1 MDKYDVRKQFKEL
14 YAPRARDF
22 AVVTVPALNYLML
35 DGQGN
40 PGTAPEY
47 AAALEAL
54 YSVSYA
60 VKFASKHAGRDYAVG
75 PLEGLWM
82 ADDPGAFTRGD
93 KDSWKWTM
101 MIPQPDWIGPADL
114 QDGIANAAAKKVPR
128 LDRLRLETLDEGLS
142 VQILHIGSYDDE
154 APTLHRLHHE
164 FMPANGFGFAGPHH
178 EIYLSD
184 ARRVGAG
191 KAQNYPP
198 PARAEDLTH
207 LATVCCCWPGA
218 RWVG

>member
-22 AVVTVPALNYLML
+22 EVVTVPPLKYLML

-40 PGTAPEY
+40 PGTAPAY

-60 VKFASKHAGRDYAVG
+60 VKFASKHAGRDYVVG
-75 PLEGLWM
+75 PLEGLWT

-101 MIPQPDWIGPADL
+101 MIPQPDWITAADVR
-114 QDGIANAAAKKVPR
+114 DGIAKAAAKKVAG
-128 LDRLRLETLDEGLS
+128 LDKLRLETLDEGLS

-154 APTLHRLHHE
+154 APTLHRLHTG

-184 ARRVGAG
+184 ARRVAPE
-191 KAQNYPP
+191 KLKTILRQPVK
-198 PARAEDLTH
+198 PA
-207 LATVCCCWPGA
+207 
-218 RWVG
+218 

>member
-22 AVVTVPALNYLML
+22 ELVTVPPLNYLML

-40 PGTAPEY
+40 PGTAPAY
-47 AAALEAL
+47 TAALEAL

-60 VKFASKHAGRDYAVG
+60 VKFASKHAGRDYIVG
-75 PLEGLWM
+75 PLEGLWT
-82 ADDPGAFTRGD
+82 ADDPDAFTRGD

-101 MIPQPDWIGPADL
+101 MIPQPEWVGAAEV
-114 QDGIANAAAKKVPR
+114 QDGIAKAAEKKAPA
-128 LDRLRLETLDEGLS
+128 LDLLRLETLHEGLS
-142 VQILHIGSYDDE
+142 LQILHIGSYAAE
-154 APTLHRLHHE
+154 APTLQRLHAE

-184 ARRVGAG
+184 ARRVAPD
-191 KAQNYPP
+191 KLRTILRQPV
-198 PARAEDLTH
+198 RQL
-207 LATVCCCWPGA
+207 
-218 RWVG
+218 

>member
-1 MDKYDVRKQFKEL
+1 VVDKYDVRKQFKEL
-14 YAPRARDF
+14 YAPRAGDF
-22 AVVTVPALNYLML
+22 EVVTVPPLDYLML

-40 PGTAPEY
+40 PGTSRAY

-60 VKFASKHAGRDYAVG
+60 VKFASKRAGRDYAVG
-75 PLEGLWM
+75 PLEGLWT
-82 ADDPGAFTRGD
+82 ADDPGAFARGD

-101 MIPQPDWIGPADL
+101 MIPQPDWIDAADV
-114 QDGIANAAAKKVPR
+114 DGGVAKAAAKKVQG
-128 LDRLRLETLDEGLS
+128 LDLLRLETLDEGLS

-154 APTLHRLHHE
+154 APILHRLHSE

-184 ARRVGAG
+184 ARRT
-191 KAQNYPP
+191 PP
-198 PARAEDLTH
+198 EKLK
-207 LATVCCCWPGA
+207 TVLRQPVSP
-218 RWVG
+218 R

>member
-1 MDKYDVRKQFKEL
+1 M
-14 YAPRARDF
+14 
-22 AVVTVPALNYLML
+22 VTVPPLNYLML

-114 QDGIANAAAKKVPR
+114 QDGIAKAAAKKVPR

-164 FMPANGFGFAGPHH
+164 FMLANGFGFAGPHH

-184 ARRVGAG
+184 ARRVAPE
-191 KAQNYPP
+191 KLKTILRQPV
-198 PARAEDLTH
+198 R
-207 LATVCCCWPGA
+207 
-218 RWVG
+218 RI

>member
-14 YAPRARDF
+14 YAPRADDF
-22 AVVTVPALNYLML
+22 EVVTVPPLNYLML

-40 PGTAPEY
+40 PGTAPAY

-60 VKFASKHAGRDYAVG
+60 MKFASKHAGRDYTVG
-75 PLEGLWM
+75 PLEGLWT
-82 ADDPGAFTRGD
+82 ADDPGAFARGD

-101 MIPQPDWIGPADL
+101 MIPQPGWIGAADM
-114 QDGIANAAAKKVPR
+114 QDGIAKAAAKNVQG
-128 LDRLRLETLDEGLS
+128 LDLLRLETLDEGLS
-142 VQILHIGSYDDE
+142 VQVLHTGSYADE
-154 APTLHRLHHE
+154 GPTLHRLHSE

-184 ARRVGAG
+184 ARRVAPE
-191 KAQNYPP
+191 KLKTILRQPVKP
-198 PARAEDLTH
+198 
-207 LATVCCCWPGA
+207 V
-218 RWVG
+218 

>member
-14 YAPRARDF
+14 YAPRTRDF
-22 AVVTVPALNYLML
+22 QVVTVPPLKYLMI

-40 PGTAPEY
+40 PGTAPAY

-54 YSVSYA
+54 FPVSYA

-75 PLEGLWM
+75 PLEGLWT

-101 MIPQPDWIGPADL
+101 MIWQPDWIGAAEV
-114 QDGIANAAAKKVPR
+114 QDGIAKAAQKKVPG
-128 LDRLRLETLDEGLS
+128 LDLLRLGTLDEGLS
-142 VQILHIGSYDDE
+142 VQILHVGPYDDE
-154 APTLHRLHHE
+154 APALHRLHSE
-164 FMPANGFGFAGPHH
+164 FMPAHGFGFAGAHH

-184 ARRVGAG
+184 ARRVAPE
-191 KAQNYPP
+191 KLRTILRQPV
-198 PARAEDLTH
+198 R
-207 LATVCCCWPGA
+207 
-218 RWVG
+218 RI